1 MISEVGTTFSFQ
13 FNPSDTSTPRES
25 SKVYEKSEEEVSSP
39 GVEEDLAVDV
49 NEVITID
56 KDDTEDSEQ
65 RQGDGEIIEEERI
78 IINRDEIIDGIIV
91 RAETQEILADVAEPT
106 VFLDSSQDK
115 TEEVQNIIQVSE
127 HVQNS

>member
-1 MISEVGTTFSFQ
+1 M
-13 FNPSDTSTPRES
+13 
-25 SKVYEKSEEEVSSP
+25 
-39 GVEEDLAVDV
+39 DV